1 LAEDFPEEEDFPV
14 HFKMEVKMYENL
26 IRECKEEL
34 KDNLVSIIKY
44 GTEGEPNNILLVT
57 KQLKFND
64 LEKLKPIILTFSKKS
79 KVVPILFTESGL
91 KDSNDVFPLEI
102 LDMIYPHELLHGIDV
117 LNNVELDKKHVRT
130 QIEFELRSKL
140 IHLRENYIGI
150 KRPNDIKLL
159 LKSAVPTL
167 MPLLYGLLFMKNIK
181 PPSDLDSLYL
191 NVEKNYDVDMEV
203 FRKIR
208 EGAIKKQDLTLF
220 VKELINLLE
229 KLINIVD
236 KIEF

>member
-1 LAEDFPEEEDFPV
+1 
-14 HFKMEVKMYENL
+14 MYENL
-26 IRECKEEL
+26 INECKEKL

-44 GTEGEPNNILLVT
+44 GTEGEPNNILIVT
-57 KQLKFND
+57 KQLTFSN
-64 LEKLKPIILTFSKKS
+64 LNKLKPIILGFSKKS

-102 LDMIYPHELLHGIDV
+102 LDMIYPHELLYGIDV
-117 LNNVELDKKHVRT
+117 LDNVELGKKHVRT

-150 KRPNDIKLL
+150 KRPKDLKLL

-181 PPSDLDSLYL
+181 PPSDLYSLYSS
-191 NVEKNYDVDMEV
+191 VEKSYSVDMGI

-208 EGAIKKQDLTLF
+208 EDKIRKQDLTIF
-220 VKELINLLE
+220 INELINLLE

>member
-1 LAEDFPEEEDFPV
+1 
-14 HFKMEVKMYENL
+14 MYEKLMN
-26 IRECKEEL
+26 ECKEKL

-44 GTEGEPNNILLVT
+44 GTEGEPNNILIVT
-57 KQLKFND
+57 KQLTFSD
-64 LEKLKPIILTFSKKS
+64 LNKLKPIILSFSKKS

-102 LDMIYPHELLHGIDV
+102 LDMIYPHELLHGHDV
-117 LNNVELDKKHVRT
+117 LKNIKLEKKYVRR

-150 KRPNDIKLL
+150 KRPKDLILL

-167 MPLLYGLLFMKNIK
+167 MPLLYGLLFMKDIK
-181 PPSDLDSLYL
+181 PVSDLFSLYSD
-191 NVEKNYDVDMEV
+191 VEKSYNVNMEI

-208 EGAIKKQDLTLF
+208 EDTIKKQDLETF
-220 VKELINLLE
+220 VKELIDLLE
-229 KLINIVD
+229 KLISIVD

>member
-1 LAEDFPEEEDFPV
+1 MLENHPSLMVFDR
-14 HFKMEVKMYENL
+14 EVKMYENL
-26 IRECKEEL
+26 INECKEKLE
-34 KDNLVSIIKY
+34 DNLVSIIKY
-44 GTEGEPNNILLVT
+44 GTEGEPNNILIVT
-57 KQLKFND
+57 KQLTFSD
-64 LEKLKPIILTFSKKS
+64 LNKLKPIILTFSKKS

-102 LDMIYPHELLHGIDV
+102 LDMIYPHELLYGIDV
-117 LNNVELDKKHVRT
+117 LNNVKLDKKHVRT

-150 KRPNDIKLL
+150 KRSKDLKLL

-167 MPLLYGLLFMKNIK
+167 MPLLYGLLFMKDIK
-181 PPSDLDSLYL
+181 PANDLFLLYSD
-191 NVEKNYDVDMEV
+191 VEKNYNVNMEI

-208 EGAIKKQDLTLF
+208 EDTIKKQDLETF
-220 VKELINLLE
+220 IKELIELLE
-229 KLINIVD
+229 KLISIVD

>member
-1 LAEDFPEEEDFPV
+1 
-14 HFKMEVKMYENL
+14 MYENL
-26 IRECKEEL
+26 INECKEKL

-44 GTEGEPNNILLVT
+44 GTEGEPNNILIVT
-57 KQLKFND
+57 RQLKFND

-102 LDMIYPHELLHGIDV
+102 LDMIYPHELLHGVDV
-117 LNNVELDKKHVRT
+117 LNNVELDKKHVRM

-140 IHLRENYIGI
+140 IHLRESYIGI
-150 KRPNDIKLL
+150 KRPKDLKLL

-167 MPLLYGLLFMKNIK
+167 MPLLYGLLFMKDIK
-181 PPSDLDSLYL
+181 PPSELYSLYSS
-191 NVEKNYDVDMEV
+191 VEKSYSVDMEI

-208 EGAIKKQDLTLF
+208 KDKIRKQDLETF
-220 VKELINLLE
+220 IEELINLLE

-236 KIEF
+236 KTEF

>member
-1 LAEDFPEEEDFPV
+1 
-14 HFKMEVKMYENL
+14 MEVKMYENL
-26 IRECKEEL
+26 INECKEKL
-34 KDNLVSIIKY
+34 KDNLVSIIKF
-44 GTEGEPNNILLVT
+44 GTEGEPNNILIVT
-57 KQLKFND
+57 KQLKFDD
-64 LEKLKPIILTFSKKS
+64 LNKLKPIILKFSKKS

-117 LNNVELDKKHVRT
+117 LNSVELDKTHVRR

-150 KRPNDIKLL
+150 KNPKDLKLL

-167 MPLLYGLLFMKNIK
+167 MPLIYGLLFMKDIK
-181 PPSDLDSLYL
+181 PPSDLYSLYSS
-191 NVEKNYDVDMEV
+191 VEKSYSVDMGI

-208 EGAIKKQDLTLF
+208 EDTIKKQDLETF
-220 VKELINLLE
+220 VKELIDLLE
-229 KLINIVD
+229 KLINIAD
-236 KIEF
+236 KIEV

>member
-1 LAEDFPEEEDFPV
+1 MTNE
-14 HFKMEVKMYENL
+14 L
-26 IRECKEEL
+26 INECKENL

-44 GTEGEPNNILLVT
+44 GTEGEPNNILIVT
-57 KQLKFND
+57 KQLTFSD
-64 LEKLKPIILTFSKKS
+64 LNKLKPIILSFSKKS

-102 LDMIYPHELLHGIDV
+102 LDMMYPHVLLHGIDV
-117 LNNVELDKKHVRT
+117 LEKVELDKKHVRT

-150 KRPNDIKLL
+150 KRPKDLKLL

-167 MPLLYGLLFMKNIK
+167 MPLLYGLLFMKNIN
-181 PPSDLDSLYL
+181 PPSDLYSLYSS
-191 NVEKNYDVDMEV
+191 VEKSYSVDMGI

-208 EGAIKKQDLTLF
+208 EDTIKKQDLETF
-220 VKELINLLE
+220 VKELIDLLE
-229 KLINIVD
+229 RLINIAD
-236 KIEF
+236 KIEV

>member
-1 LAEDFPEEEDFPV
+1 
-14 HFKMEVKMYENL
+14 MYEKL
-26 IRECKEEL
+26 ISGCKEKL

-102 LDMIYPHELLHGIDV
+102 LDMIYPHELLYGIDV
-117 LNNVELDKKHVRT
+117 LNNIELDKKHVRT

-150 KRPNDIKLL
+150 KNTKDLKPL
-159 LKSAVPTL
+159 LKSAIPTL

-181 PPSDLDSLYL
+181 PPSDLYSLYSS
-191 NVEKNYDVDMEV
+191 VEKSYDIDMGI

-208 EGAIKKQDLTLF
+208 EDKIRKQDLETF
-220 VKELINLLE
+220 VKELMDLLE

-236 KIEF
+236 KMEF

>member
-1 LAEDFPEEEDFPV
+1 
-14 HFKMEVKMYENL
+14 MEVKMYENL
-26 IRECKEEL
+26 INECKEKL
-34 KDNLVSIIKY
+34 KDNLVCIIKY
-44 GTEGEPNNILLVT
+44 GTEGEPNNILIVT
-57 KQLKFND
+57 KQLTFSD
-64 LEKLKPIILTFSKKS
+64 LNKLKPIVLSFSKKS
-79 KVVPILFTESGL
+79 KVVPILFTENEL

-102 LDMIYPHELLHGIDV
+102 LDMIYPHDLLHGIDV
-117 LNNVELDKKHVRT
+117 LEKVDLDKKHVRT

-150 KRPNDIKLL
+150 KRPKDLRLL

-181 PPSDLDSLYL
+181 PPSDLYSLYSS
-191 NVEKNYDVDMEV
+191 VEKSYSVDMGI

-208 EGAIKKQDLTLF
+208 EDKIRKQDLAIF
-220 VKELINLLE
+220 VNELINLLE

>member
-1 LAEDFPEEEDFPV
+1 
-14 HFKMEVKMYENL
+14 MYENL
-26 IRECKEEL
+26 INECKEKL

-44 GTEGEPNNILLVT
+44 GTEGEPNNILIVT
-57 KQLKFND
+57 RQLKFND

-102 LDMIYPHELLHGIDV
+102 LDMIYPHELLYGIDV

-140 IHLRENYIGI
+140 IHLRENYIGL
-150 KRPNDIKLL
+150 KSPNDIKLL
-159 LKSAVPTL
+159 LKSAIPTL
-167 MPLLYGLLFMKNIK
+167 MPLLYGLLFMKDIK
-181 PPSDLDSLYL
+181 PNSDLFSLYSD
-191 NVEKNYDVDMEV
+191 VEKSYNVNMEI

-208 EGAIKKQDLTLF
+208 EDTIKKQDLETF
-220 VKELINLLE
+220 VKELIDLLE
-229 KLINIVD
+229 KLISIVD
-236 KIEF
+236 KIEV